1 MKRIYDF
8 EKQVFS
14 EKTGDAKFENVS
26 FSNIDP
32 KIFAPFGGD
41 FNKFWSF
48 AKRMSSFLDFCYNFK
63 QQLPYLFSSG

>member
-26 FSNIDP
+26 FSNFDP

-41 FNKFWSF
+41 FNKFWSYF
-48 AKRMSSFLDFCYNFK
+48 TTQK
-63 QQLPYLFSSG
+63 